1 MNKTKEKQKQTYVRP
16 IIEVV
21 PLDDACNLLQSSRPH
36 ARPGGDQGGSVNI
49 ENPTE
54 DDDDTNISGAKHWGS
69 VWEED

>member
-1 MNKTKEKQKQTYVRP
+1 MEKKEKQAYLSP
-16 IIEVV
+16 GIEVI
-21 PLDDACNLLQSSRPH
+21 PLDDACHLLQDSRPN

-54 DDDDTNISGAKHWGS
+54 DDDDTNISWAKHWGS

>member
-1 MNKTKEKQKQTYVRP
+1 MEKKEKQVYLSP
-16 IIEVV
+16 SIEVIF
-21 PLDDACNLLQSSRPH
+21 LDDACHLLQDSRPN

-54 DDDDTNISGAKHWGS
+54 DDDDTDLSGAKHWGS